1 MYFLLPQY
9 MALLILA
16 SAAPFLLPPLPS
28 FSSVWS
34 DHWNKLSALKSF
46 LDLAQLGSARL
57 SQSVK
62 TIKLNPLFSLPP
74 IGGGDTV
81 GHSHM
86 TSAQRASIC
95 PKIRLFELVGRILRG
110 QVETS

>member
-16 SAAPFLLPPLPS
+16 SVAPFLLPPLPS

-62 TIKLNPLFSLPP
+62 TIKLNPLFSLSLPLSLAP
-74 IGGGDTV
+74 APALP
-81 GHSHM
+81 
-86 TSAQRASIC
+86 SA
-95 PKIRLFELVGRILRG
+95 
-110 QVETS
+110 TH